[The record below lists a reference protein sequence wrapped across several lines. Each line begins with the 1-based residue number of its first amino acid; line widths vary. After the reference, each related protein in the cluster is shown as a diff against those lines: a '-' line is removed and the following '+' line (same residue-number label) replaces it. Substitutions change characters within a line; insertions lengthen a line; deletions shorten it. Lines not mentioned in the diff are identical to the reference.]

1 VTSRRRTVGLGILV
15 VALLVAGGV
24 TAAFPRQTRAYLTH
38 WKGSPT
44 STSPYRPPAREGLLL
59 RIAVAGD
66 VGENVSRLRRT
77 AAAMVATGPYDV
89 LLLLGDN
96 VYPDGD
102 PGRVDEAVLE
112 PFAGVLEQGAE
123 LRAILGNHDVL
134 EGHADAQ
141 LAALGQRSRWWSVEH
156 AGVLLVGLDSTDPA
170 NPAQLRWLR
179 RTLAGSDATWKIAA
193 LHHPP
198 YSAGFQGSSDEARA
212 AFSPILAELGVR
224 LVLSGHDHDYQRTV
238 PIDGVTYVV
247 SGAAASARRTSSR
260 DFTASSF
267 SWHHFVEL
275 DVYDDRIE
283 GRAVNQD
290 RRTADRWTLRR

>member
-1 VTSRRRTVGLGILV
+1 MTSRRRTVGLAVIV
-15 VALLVAGGV
+15 IALLVAGAV
-24 TAAFPRQTRAYLTH
+24 TAWFPQQTRAYLTH

-44 STSPYRPPAREGLLL
+44 QTSPYRAPSRDGLLL

-66 VGENVSRLRRT
+66 VGKNVPRLRRT

-102 PGRVDEAVLE
+102 PERVEEAVLD
-112 PFAGVLEQGAE
+112 PFAGVLAEGAE
-123 LRAILGNHDVL
+123 LRAIVGNHDVMKGNA
-134 EGHADAQ
+134 EAQ
-141 LAALGQRSRWWSVEH
+141 LAALGQRGRWWSVER

-198 YSAGFQGSSDEARA
+198 YSAGFQGSSSEARA

-224 LVLSGHDHDYQRTV
+224 LVLSGHDHDYQRSV

-247 SGAAASARRTSSR
+247 SGAAASARRTSSH
-260 DFTASSF
+260 DFTAVSF

-275 DVYDDRIE
+275 DVYADRIE
-283 GRAVNQD
+283 GRAVNQE
-290 RRTADRWTLRR
+290 RRTADDWTLRR